1 MFNLQGSEIIVIL
14 LLALV
19 ILGPEKLPDA
29 IRKFAQTYGELKK
42 MGNGFQSELKSVLDE
57 PIREMKET
65 ARLVQDAADPNKIAA
80 QAAEESALREAAKS
94 DDQAAMADVPISE
107 AALEATDPAYDG
119 TVPAAEVQTGT
130 SDEPDDGPPVTINQ
144 IAAANARGPIVPT
157 APLDA
162 VDTVTDLADHPLTAV
177 DAVTDDAEAGVDDAL
192 TLTEHLAEL
201 RTRII
206 RAALAVLIG
215 MVVIIALY
223 DHVLGFLLQPY
234 RDLCNSRGRDF
245 CDADGLFIT
254 GPTEGLAT
262 RIRVGMYGGIIA
274 ALPIILWQI
283 WRFVVPAL
291 HAKER
296 KYAVPFVLSSVLL
309 FAAGGSLAYFT
320 VGRALE
326 FLISWAGE
334 DVDEIFTVGSYISLI
349 GLMIFAFGI
358 GFLLPVLFVFLQ
370 LVNVV
375 SPRTLLKSWR
385 YATIGV
391 FVLAAVITPSG
402 DPVTLMMLA
411 LPMLFL
417 YFVAILVG
425 WLVLRKRPTV

>member
-1 MFNLQGSEIIVIL
+1 MS
-14 LLALV
+14 
-19 ILGPEKLPDA
+19 
-29 IRKFAQTYGELKK
+29 
-42 MGNGFQSELKSVLDE
+42 
-57 PIREMKET
+57 
-65 ARLVQDAADPNKIAA
+65 
-80 QAAEESALREAAKS
+80 
-94 DDQAAMADVPISE
+94 
-107 AALEATDPAYDG
+107 
-119 TVPAAEVQTGT
+119 
-130 SDEPDDGPPVTINQ
+130 
-144 IAAANARGPIVPT
+144 
-157 APLDA
+157 
-162 VDTVTDLADHPLTAV
+162 TVTDE
-177 DAVTDDAEAGVDDAL
+177 AEAGVDETL

-215 MVVIIALY
+215 MVVIIAVY
-223 DHVLGFLLQPY
+223 DQVLGFLLQPY
-234 RDLCNSRGRDF
+234 RDLCDSRGRDF

-254 GPTEGLAT
+254 GPTEGLST

-274 ALPIILWQI
+274 ALPVILWQI

-309 FAAGGSLAYFT
+309 FAAGGSLAYIT

-334 DVDEIFTVGSYISLI
+334 DVSEIFTVGSYISLI
-349 GLMIFAFGI
+349 GLMIFAFGV

-375 SPRTLLKSWR
+375 APKTLLKSWR